1 MVQEIRETEPISP
14 IGCQLPKAIQLR
26 LGDTADLPN
35 TEKQTQSG
43 SQNGET
49 NNMSQMKDPEKS
61 PEKELNKME
70 ARLPDTEFKTMVI
83 RTSKNLELQQH
94 KKGQK
99 GIIQ

>member
-1 MVQEIRETEPISP
+1 MVQEIRETESLSP

-49 NNMSQMKDPEKS
+49 KNMSQMKDPEKS

-70 ARLPDTEFKTMVI
+70 ARILPDTEFKTMVT
-83 RTSKNLELQQH
+83 RTSKKLRTSTA
-94 KKGQK
+94 
-99 GIIQ
+99 